1 MNAPTKPVE
10 LQVATLNLFQRINQ
24 VRKGID
30 YIKKD
35 KSVSTGTSGSYK
47 AVTHDQV
54 TALVRQ
60 HMIDAGI
67 VCYPVLVASRVADT
81 LDKEGKPS
89 RNIRY
94 EATYDFTF
102 ASCDDPKDAIT
113 LRIESHAMDNQDK
126 APGKALSY
134 AKKYAVLKLFE
145 IETGED
151 EESRF
156 QQAEAFDLL
165 SWSEKI
171 DAADSKEVIQYLYF
185 EAKKEAVRLNDA
197 PSLKTLG
204 QHVKEVIAK
213 KFPTEAAK

>member
-1 MNAPTKPVE
+1 MT
-10 LQVATLNLFQRINQ
+10 QQATALNLFQRINE

-54 TALVRQ
+54 TAMVRQ

-67 VCYPVLVASRVADT
+67 VCFPVLVSSRVSET
-81 LDKEGKPS
+81 LDKDGKPS

-94 EATYDFTF
+94 EATYDFAF
-102 ASCDDPKDAIT
+102 ANCDDPKDSIT

-156 QQAEAFDLL
+156 QQPEAFDLL

-171 DAADSKEVIQYLYF
+171 DAAPDKSVVQYLYL

-204 QHVKEVIAK
+204 NHVKQVLEAK
-213 KFPTEAAK
+213 FQEPK